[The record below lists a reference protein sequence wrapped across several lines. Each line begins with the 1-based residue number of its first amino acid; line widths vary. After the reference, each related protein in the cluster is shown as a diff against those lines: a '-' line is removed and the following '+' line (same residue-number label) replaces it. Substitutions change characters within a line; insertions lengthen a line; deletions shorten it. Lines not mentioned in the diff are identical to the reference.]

1 MPRAELDTWAKLAAL
16 KMHEVILITRCSY
29 LRWRFTLAHLW
40 KDFRRGLISNVSRDL
55 LDQFWSGRSG
65 RCSTTRAHEL
75 YPITK
80 ENFSSPI
87 TCKITVTAN
96 QNLSQV

>member
-16 KMHEVILITRCSY
+16 KIHEVILITRCSY

-65 RCSTTRAHEL
+65 RCSTNSSTRAVSNHKGEFFF
-75 YPITK
+75 T
-80 ENFSSPI
+80 NHM
-87 TCKITVTAN
+87 
-96 QNLSQV
+96 QNHRDS

>member
-16 KMHEVILITRCSY
+16 KMHEVVLITRCSY

-65 RCSTTRAHEL
+65 RGSSNLCTR
-75 YPITK
+75 TVSNQK
-80 ENFSSPI
+80 ENFSPPI